1 MVGARYTMPH
11 ADKTARIVAL
21 PNRGAIVRSVIT
33 RSIAAN
39 VRRRSNMNT
48 FNVLLW
54 VLIGLAILAVAG
66 MIDIIYHD
74 CKLDRRERG
83 DF

>member
-1 MVGARYTMPH
+1 
-11 ADKTARIVAL
+11 
-21 PNRGAIVRSVIT
+21 
-33 RSIAAN
+33 
-39 VRRRSNMNT
+39 MNT